1 MAIDVLKRQ
10 GKSAV
15 TGLLGKNLRRVAG
28 NIGSVIRGDIGGADS
43 SVTAP
48 INRTQ
53 QSTKMLSYPIDVG
66 ADPGIGNNGHY
77 IMFFINEQQSAK
89 LKFGDETDKDEGAMN
104 LQKHAQKLKIPA
116 VIKEFDVKSG
126 GFIQKALANLTS
138 KNILSG
144 YTDIIG
150 NLKTDTT
157 GRIKHTPTAQNQVRT
172 DDKNSTIKIQ
182 RAPTTRL
189 DTAISMYMPTNI
201 KVDYGA
207 KYTDTEIGVFS
218 EAVSSMIT
226 TNQSVSDIKDTIKNE
241 TGQVG
246 EAGIAFGLKGLGEIP
261 GFGGALETKEMLEG
275 AIFADRME
283 LAFKGIDKRK
293 FSYEFKMM
301 PRSQAEAD
309 QIQEIIYAFKFNML
323 PEFVGDTKG
332 RKLKVPNTFDIQYM
346 YQNAENSYLNKVST
360 CYLESMNVAY
370 GGDRYKTFDAS
381 STNAGAP
388 PVETSI
394 SLNFLEIELITRER
408 VAEGF

>member
-1 MAIDVLKRQ
+1 
-10 GKSAV
+10 
-15 TGLLGKNLRRVAG
+15 
-28 NIGSVIRGDIGGADS
+28 
-43 SVTAP
+43 
-48 INRTQ
+48 
-53 QSTKMLSYPIDVG
+53 VG

-77 IMFFINEQQSAK
+77 IMFFINEQQSTK
-89 LKFGDETDKDEGAMN
+89 LKFGDEADKDEGGMN
-104 LQKHAQKLKIPA
+104 LQKHAQRLKIPA
-116 VIKEFDVKSG
+116 VIKEFDTKSG

-144 YTDIIG
+144 YTDVIG

-157 GRIKHTPTAQNQVRT
+157 GRIKHNPTIQKTRIK
-172 DDKNSTIKIQ
+172 DKSSTIGIQ

-201 KVDYGA
+201 KVDYGL

-218 EAVSSMIT
+218 EAVSNMIT

-246 EAGIAFGLKGLGEIP
+246 EAGVAFGLKGLGEIP
-261 GFGGALETKEMLEG
+261 GFGGALETKEMMEG
-275 AIFADRME
+275 TIFADRME

-408 VAEGF
+408 IAEGF